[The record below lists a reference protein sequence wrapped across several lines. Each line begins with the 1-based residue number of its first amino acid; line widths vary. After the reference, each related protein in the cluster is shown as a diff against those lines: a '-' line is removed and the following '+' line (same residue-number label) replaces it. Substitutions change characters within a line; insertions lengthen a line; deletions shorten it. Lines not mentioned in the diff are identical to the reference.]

1 MHTLDTLIKLQKAEV
16 DEQRQMLAKLQDYL
30 DSLDRQLAE
39 LQIEQAREQIAAKQN
54 PAAAVTYGNYVKQA
68 LIKQEELTQRRA
80 SAAAAVEL
88 ARERLAD
95 LFEAQ
100 KRYEIVA
107 ANREAEALRVEQRNE
122 RIELDEIGSV
132 RFAREQDKAN

>member
-1 MHTLDTLIKLQKAEV
+1 MHTLDTLIKLQKSEV

-30 DSLDRQLAE
+30 NSLDRQLAE

-54 PAAAVTYGNYVKQA
+54 PTTALTYGNYVKQT

-88 ARERLAD
+88 ARDRLAD

-107 ANREAEALRVEQRNE
+107 ANREAEALLVEQRNE

-132 RFAREQDKAN
+132 RFAREKE